1 MDSFFKN
8 VKVNSINE
16 TYKNNDKIINIVL
29 ISDGGVGKTSFALR
43 LENKNYKDYMKK
55 AIIHSWTVGMDFF
68 SLIFNYKDRNVKLRI
83 FDTTFLNNFC
93 STGSKQIFKEVD
105 IVFLFYDS
113 SIKYT
118 FETIKNKKN
127 FFDNNFKRNTIF
139 ALIRNKYDI
148 TKEEISDEE
157 AIEFADS
164 NNMLFFHLSLFE
176 KNETGIKELFENVFN
191 EYLKRKKKNK
201 CYYLF
206 IIFYIFLTLIFI
218 YYSLF

>member
-1 MDSFFKN
+1 M
-8 VKVNSINE
+8 
-16 TYKNNDKIINIVL
+16 
-29 ISDGGVGKTSFALR
+29 
-43 LENKNYKDYMKK
+43 
-55 AIIHSWTVGMDFF
+55 HSATIGMDFF

>member
-1 MDSFFKN
+1 MILLLNTLLKLL
-8 VKVNSINE
+8 
-16 TYKNNDKIINIVL
+16 KI
-29 ISDGGVGKTSFALR
+29 
-43 LENKNYKDYMKK
+43 
-55 AIIHSWTVGMDFF
+55 
-68 SLIFNYKDRNVKLRI
+68 
-83 FDTTFLNNFC
+83 
-93 STGSKQIFKEVD
+93 
-105 IVFLFYDS
+105 
-113 SIKYT
+113 
-118 FETIKNKKN
+118 KKN

-176 KNETGIKELFENVFN
+176 ENETGIKELFENVFN

-206 IIFYIFLTLIFI
+206 IIFYVFLTLIFI